1 MTLSSVQHRE
11 FLGLIK
17 EFTNKLNSEA
27 EHRDERQQ
35 RLSSGELA
43 WAAHER
49 DFMRDLVNAAR
60 ADRGAGPV
68 DVARIEAV
76 EQLAAG
82 HSNYTSKFAMYCAE
96 LVFGERS

>member
-1 MTLSSVQHRE
+1 MTISSAEHRE

-17 EFTNKLNSEA
+17 EFTNKLNREA

-35 RLSSGELA
+35 RLFSGELA

-49 DFMRDLVNAAR
+49 DFMRGLVNAAR
-60 ADRGAGPV
+60 TDRGAGPV
-68 DVARIEAV
+68 AADRIAAV

-96 LVFGERS
+96 LVFEERS